1 MMTNIYY
8 EKTIDTIDDMF
19 SSERTLWLAND
30 TSIQYQMATDSRLKV
45 RELRERAVI
54 YSHGEGQWE
63 DFKDWVQG

>member
-30 TSIQYQMATDSRLKV
+30 TSIRDPMARDPRMKV
-45 RELRERAVI
+45 QELEERAVG
-54 YSHGEGQWE
+54 YNHGRGQWE
-63 DFKDWVQG
+63 DIKDWVQG